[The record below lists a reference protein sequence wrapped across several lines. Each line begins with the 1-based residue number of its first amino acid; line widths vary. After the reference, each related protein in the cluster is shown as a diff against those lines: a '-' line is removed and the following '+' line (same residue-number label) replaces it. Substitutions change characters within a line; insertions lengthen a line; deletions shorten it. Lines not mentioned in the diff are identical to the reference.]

1 MDNTLWQNIKAMEI
15 TFNNQ
20 LLDNRFK
27 EFLDG
32 KQDSWKFEII
42 EMVDGKML
50 TVTPWEKLREMLNA
64 QYDEDDNRNQLVPN
78 TDN

>member
-32 KQDSWKFEII
+32 KEDSWKFEII
-42 EMVDGKML
+42 KLVDGKML
-50 TVTPWEKLREMLNA
+50 TETPWEKLREMLNA
-64 QYDEDDNRNQLVPN
+64 KCDEDDNRNQLLSN
-78 TDN
+78 TNN